1 MAPSTAGLSVPS
13 FQDPQVAVESAASW
27 SQREPSAGLVEYLLG
42 TVGPRITAYGS
53 GLGDA
58 RQLKAWRAGQEPREA
73 VRRQRLV
80 VMGEV
85 VKAITVDHEA
95 VVAATFLRSSQPAL
109 DDESPLDVLRAA
121 EGKSVGTAQA
131 RVRRAVRAF
140 LAG

>member
-1 MAPSTAGLSVPS
+1 MSPSTTRHPAPSFT
-13 FQDPQVAVESAASW
+13 DPQAAVDTAAAW
-27 SQREPSAGLVEYLLG
+27 SQQESSADLVEYLLE
-42 TVGPRITAYGS
+42 TIGPRITAYGS
-53 GLGDA
+53 GLTDA
-58 RQLKAWRAGQEPREA
+58 RQLKAWQSGQEPREA

-85 VKAITVDHEA
+85 VKAISTDHEA

-109 DDESPLDVLRAA
+109 DDDSPLDVLRAA
-121 EGKSVGTAQA
+121 DEQRIGQAQA